1 MADDGVKKEKYKFKP
16 IVATAKKVGTMDG
29 NDVLEINVPIE
40 EDSDALVGAVKR
52 KRGNDEGKGDLDMDE
67 TQVEAMLNKK
77 LMEMDI
83 QKTIRDV
90 SSVSLKTKEKVSA
103 IETKLDS
110 VDEILQKI
118 KEQQEESCTGVGCIK
133 GDIENIKKQT
143 SGSTDKLSDIYK
155 KIENIDNRT
164 ETINKKTET
173 ALCSGPK
180 GCNGEIPVG
189 SSYCPNC
196 RKEIDSWEDMPDW
209 VPYSKRK

>member
-16 IVATAKKVGTMDG
+16 IIATAKKVGTMEG

-40 EDSDALVGAVKR
+40 EDSNALVEATKS
-52 KRGNDEGKGDLDMDE
+52 KRGSNEGKGDLDMDE
-67 TQVEAMLNKK
+67 TQVEALLNKK

-90 SSVSLKTKEKVSA
+90 SSVSLKTKEKVTN
-103 IETKLDS
+103 IEEKLND
-110 VDEILQKI
+110 VDEILQGLRK
-118 KEQQEESCTGVGCIK
+118 QQADACSGVDCVK
-133 GDIENIKKQT
+133 DEIENIKKET
-143 SGSTDKLSDIYK
+143 SGTGDRLSDIYK
-155 KIENIDNRT
+155 KLENIDNRT

-189 SSYCPNC
+189 SSLCPNC
-196 RKEIDSWEDMPDW
+196 GKEINAWEDMPNW
-209 VPYSKRK
+209 IPYSKRK

>member
-1 MADDGVKKEKYKFKP
+1 MAESEVKKEKYKFKP

-40 EDSDALVGAVKR
+40 EDSNALVEAAKS

-67 TQVEAMLNKK
+67 TQVEALLNKK

-90 SSVSLKTKEKVSA
+90 SSVSLKTKEKITSL
-103 IETKLDS
+103 EEKLDL
-110 VDEILQKI
+110 VDEVLREI
-118 KEQQEESCTGVGCIK
+118 KTQQEEACTGVGCVK
-133 GDIENIKKQT
+133 DEIENIKKNT

-155 KIENIDNRT
+155 KLENIDNRT